1 MTTAILITPSP
12 DLADYLES
20 LCPGLG
26 EIRIARTFHTYPPA
40 YEITQALASTG
51 ADLLLLELG
60 LGVEALSAA
69 RHARVTKSE
78 ICILGFAP
86 SRDESEIRKAHGA
99 GVDEV
104 LFAPFSEDDLE
115 QALARAAGA
124 RQSMTQGRVVA
135 FLPAKAGNGASTAA
149 LHFAGTLAQAQ
160 QKVLLLDAD
169 LHSSVLALV
178 LNLDPAHS
186 ILDALDNA
194 AELTDA
200 LWSLFICQ
208 AHGIDTLSPPLT
220 KKIQIFS
227 PWDYRR
233 VIGFATERYGFVI
246 ADLPEVVNDATEA
259 IVGEAKH
266 VFVVCTPELPSLFL
280 ARRRIH
286 ELRTRGVNES
296 AIGVILNR
304 CVSREVQVA
313 EAERV
318 VERKLSAVL
327 PNDYAGVQEA
337 LREARPVKDGTEIAR
352 AFAVFARQFLPPPRA
367 SERERKP
374 AAGLLSR
381 WLG

>member
-1 MTTAILITPSP
+1 MTTAILIAPSP

-26 EIRIARTFHTYPPA
+26 EVRIARTIHTYPPA

-69 RHARVTKSE
+69 RHARVAKPE

-86 SRDESEIRKAHGA
+86 TRDESEIHKAQEA

-104 LFAPFSEDDLE
+104 LFAPFSEDLK
-115 QALARAAGA
+115 QALTRAAGA
-124 RQSMTQGRVVA
+124 RRALAQGEVVA

-149 LHFAGTLAQAQ
+149 LHFAGTLAQAR

-200 LWSLFICQ
+200 SGVSSSAKRTAWTRLAPRSR
-208 AHGIDTLSPPLT
+208 
-220 KKIQIFS
+220 KK
-227 PWDYRR
+227 
-233 VIGFATERYGFVI
+233 
-246 ADLPEVVNDATEA
+246 
-259 IVGEAKH
+259 
-266 VFVVCTPELPSLFL
+266 
-280 ARRRIH
+280 
-286 ELRTRGVNES
+286 
-296 AIGVILNR
+296 
-304 CVSREVQVA
+304 SRFF
-313 EAERV
+313 
-318 VERKLSAVL
+318 
-327 PNDYAGVQEA
+327 
-337 LREARPVKDGTEIAR
+337 RPGTTGA
-352 AFAVFARQFLPPPRA
+352 
-367 SERERKP
+367 
-374 AAGLLSR
+374 
-381 WLG
+381 

>member
-1 MTTAILITPSP
+1 MTTAILIAPSP

-26 EIRIARTFHTYPPA
+26 EIRIARTIHTYPPA

-51 ADLLLLELG
+51 TDLLLLELG
-60 LGVEALSAA
+60 LGVEALQTVQDV
-69 RHARVTKSE
+69 RVTHPQM
-78 ICILGFAP
+78 CIVGFAP
-86 SRDESEIRKAHGA
+86 IRDDEEIHKAQEA

-104 LFAPFSEDDLE
+104 LFAPFSEEDLK
-115 QALARAAGA
+115 QALTRAAGA
-124 RQSMTQGRVVA
+124 RRALTQGEIVA
-135 FLPAKAGNGASTAA
+135 FLPAKAGNGASTTA

-169 LHSSVLALV
+169 LHSSVLALA
-178 LNLDPAHS
+178 LNLNPAHS

-194 AELTDA
+194 ADLSDA
-200 LWSLFICQ
+200 LWSTFICQ
-208 AHGIDTLSPPLT
+208 AHGIDTLGPPLT
-220 KKIQIFS
+220 KKVRMFS

-259 IVGEAKH
+259 VVGEAKH

-318 VERKLSAVL
+318 VERTLSAVL

-337 LREARPVKDGTEIAR
+337 LREARPLQDRTEIAK
-352 AFAVFARQFLPPPRA
+352 AFAVFARQFLPPPRP